1 MTLKLIS
8 ISFFKFSY
16 SLCSF
21 DLFVYKCRNLRTSLC
36 PSSVQL
42 NSPDRTYSKNLV
54 LRLAIKRDN
63 QGQEKKLKHNFQ
75 NGKALQWQKNVKIIV
90 QNMVIHPI
98 IYNDVCKFTSHKL
111 FWLWMPWGKRSNT
124 YSKCKVRSVERIA
137 CFNSCIMLLYSL
149 ELRFAKILWPCEI
162 KTQKHAIQ

>member
-1 MTLKLIS
+1 MLFLIYLYINVETWELLCVLHQSSWTLQTEHIQKTWFCALQLKEIIKDRKKS
-8 ISFFKFSY
+8 WSTI
-16 SLCSF
+16 
-21 DLFVYKCRNLRTSLC
+21 C
-36 PSSVQL
+36 PPPHLGNHPSG
-42 NSPDRTYSKNLV
+42 R
-54 LRLAIKRDN
+54 
-63 QGQEKKLKHNFQ
+63 
-75 NGKALQWQKNVKIIV
+75 ALQWQKNVKIIV

-111 FWLWMPWGKRSNT
+111 FWPWMPWGKKSNT

-162 KTQKHAIQ
+162 KTQ